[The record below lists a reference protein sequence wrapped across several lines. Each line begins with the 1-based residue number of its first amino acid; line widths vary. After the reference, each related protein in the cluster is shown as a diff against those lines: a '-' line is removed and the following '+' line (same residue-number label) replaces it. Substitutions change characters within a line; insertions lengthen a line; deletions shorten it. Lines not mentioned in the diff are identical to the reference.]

1 MDLKTICLAM
11 IADRETVA
19 DSAIAYAVSMA
30 EQAGAHLSCRLA
42 PAELDLPSARVLP
55 MVQALVDE
63 VNAERLA
70 AARDLQA
77 RIETAARLA
86 GVTCDCEILQGRY
99 LDARDKAVAGAR
111 ASDMVVLP
119 QARGALSSETGLI
132 EAILFGC
139 GRPAIVVPDGWAKG
153 AAPKRVVVAWDGGG
167 RAARAVGDALP
178 LLARADSVEIV
189 CVTEGGASF
198 DGGFGDD
205 TLDLAGSDIA
215 RHLSRHCRELNLL
228 ELQVTHDDA
237 GRTLLDHLAGS
248 GQTDLLVMGAFAHS
262 RLFQLVLGGVTS
274 AMLEQARLPVLYS
287 F

>member
-30 EQAGAHLSCRLA
+30 EQARAHLSCRLA

-189 CVTEGGASF
+189 CVTEGGAS
-198 DGGFGDD
+198 
-205 TLDLAGSDIA
+205 DLAGSDIA

>member
-1 MDLKTICLAM
+1 MDVKTICLAM

-19 DSAIAYAVSMA
+19 DSAISYAVSMA
-30 EQAGAHLSCRLA
+30 EQAQAHLSCRLA

-55 MVQALVDE
+55 MVRALVDE

-70 AARDLQA
+70 AANDLQA

-132 EAILFGC
+132 EAVLFGC
-139 GRPAIVVPDGWAKG
+139 GRPAIVVPNDWTKG
-153 AAPKRVVVAWDGGG
+153 AAARRIAVAWDGGG

-178 LLARADSVEIV
+178 LLAQADSVEII
-189 CVTEGGASF
+189 CVTEGAAS
-198 DGGFGDD
+198 
-205 TLDLAGSDIA
+205 DLAGSDIA
-215 RHLSRHCRELNLL
+215 RHLSRRCRKLSLL
-228 ELQVTHDDA
+228 DLPIAHGDA
-237 GRTLLDHLAGS
+237 GRTVLDHLAAS

-274 AMLEQARLPVLYS
+274 LMLEEARLPVLYS
-287 F
+287 Y

>member
-86 GVTCDCEILQGRY
+86 GVTCDCDILAGRY
-99 LDARDKAVAGAR
+99 LEAREKAVAGAR
-111 ASDMVVLP
+111 ASDLVVLP

-189 CVTEGGASF
+189 CVTEGGAS
-198 DGGFGDD
+198 
-205 TLDLAGSDIA
+205 DLAGSDIA

-248 GQTDLLVMGAFAHS
+248 GQADLLVMGAFAHS

>member
-119 QARGALSSETGLI
+119 QARGALSSKTGLI

-189 CVTEGGASF
+189 CVTEGGAS
-198 DGGFGDD
+198 
-205 TLDLAGSDIA
+205 DLAGSDIA